1 LIPKYSF
8 YGAAFASC
16 VTQLLIFFLLFIF
29 TLKFTSIRFP
39 DLRFLIFLAQVFVSG
54 AVMSIVLS
62 MPQVYYLNVFLAIII
77 GIISYGIS
85 IFTLQFIRNRF
96 SVRISYEKLSIS

>member
-39 DLRFLIFLAQVFVSG
+39 DLRFLIFLATIMISG
-54 AVMSIVLS
+54 AAMSFVIS
-62 MPQVYYLNVFLAIII
+62 RPQVYYLNIFISIII
-77 GIISYGIS
+77 GILVYLATFLVLKLAQKRIINFYGK
-85 IFTLQFIRNRF
+85 TN
-96 SVRISYEKLSIS
+96 